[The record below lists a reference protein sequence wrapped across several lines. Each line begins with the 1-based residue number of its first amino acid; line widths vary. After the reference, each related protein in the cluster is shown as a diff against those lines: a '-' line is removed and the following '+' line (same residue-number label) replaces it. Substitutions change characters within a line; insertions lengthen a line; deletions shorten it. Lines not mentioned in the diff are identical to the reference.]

1 MAFTCRAY
9 NEAIDGGTLKIV
21 GPQDKRDLLVT
32 HIGHAGRKDLNI
44 VDDQQKPLWILQK
57 LNGQEQNKFDACMA
71 GVLSWQARLD
81 AIAAGAQPKV
91 KVGAPRRLY

>member
-9 NEAIDGGTLKIV
+9 NEAIDGGTIRFV
-21 GPQDKRDLLVT
+21 GTEAKRNRLVS
-32 HIGHAGRKDLNI
+32 HIGHAGRKDLNL
-44 VDDQQKPLWILQK
+44 VDDLGQPLWVLQK

-81 AIAAGAQPKV
+81 AIAAGAQPRA